1 MTIADLSLFSSLGS
15 SLDST
20 EGNIQEI
27 ETELATGKDVNQ
39 PSDNPTAYASAQ
51 VMNAEQSAISNDLL
65 LGQQVQSQL
74 NTASSALSNVSD
86 AIDSAM
92 SIATE
97 GSNGGIGI
105 SAMQAL
111 GSQVQS
117 IQQEV
122 IGAANSQYGG
132 VYLFG
137 GDQVQTPPY
146 STAGV
151 YTGTAATN
159 AVTFSDGVT
168 VQTNTDGLAVFGDN
182 STGLIATLG
191 ALAAALNS
199 GNQSAVAAAL
209 TQLQTALATVA
220 TAQGSLG
227 GNLTA
232 ANNVVSN
239 APSQGTALQA
249 SVENLVGTDVAQA
262 AAQEQEGLLQ
272 QQALVSLGSELEKI
286 PLINIVA

>member
-20 EGNIQEI
+20 ENNLQQIEI
-27 ETELATGKDVNQ
+27 DLATGKDVNQ
-39 PSDNPTAYASAQ
+39 PSDNPTAYAGAQ
-51 VMNAEQSAISNDLL
+51 VLNAEQSAISNDLL
-65 LGQQVQSQL
+65 LGQQTQSQL

-86 AIDSAM
+86 AINSAL

-97 GSNGGIGI
+97 GSNGILSS

-117 IQQEV
+117 IQEEV

-146 STAGV
+146 SAAGA
-151 YTGTAATN
+151 YSGSAATN
-159 AVTFSDGVT
+159 SVTFSNGT
-168 VQTNTDGLAVFGDN
+168 AVQTNVDGLAVFGDN

-191 ALAAALNS
+191 ALASALNS

-209 TQLQTALATVA
+209 TQLQAALATVA

-227 GNLTA
+227 ANLTA
-232 ANNVVSN
+232 ANSVVNNV
-239 APSQGTALQA
+239 PGQGTTLQA
-249 SVENLVGTDVAQA
+249 SLQNLVGTDVAQA

-286 PLINIVA
+286 PLINILA